1 MKYSSIIFLRDK
13 SVLASDFSDYLELK
27 ISLKTQFQIELL
39 EFVQRSTKS
48 A

>member
-39 EFVQRSTKS
+39 ESVQRSTKS